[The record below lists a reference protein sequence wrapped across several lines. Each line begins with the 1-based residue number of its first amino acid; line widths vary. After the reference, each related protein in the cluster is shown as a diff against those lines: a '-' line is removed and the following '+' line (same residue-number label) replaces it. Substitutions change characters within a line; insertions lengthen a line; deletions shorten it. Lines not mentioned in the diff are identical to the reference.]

1 LFLGL
6 QVLECPSLKRTNTMT
21 TNHKQL
27 FALLF
32 AITSAALSSCSR
44 ESANTL
50 AAPQVLGIAD
60 NDAVPPKTG
69 SSIDLLYTEPL
80 TGAVTNVSAS
90 PLADSTARLPDLAG
104 IKQASP
110 LASGFPYLEGM
121 APAFRLEVVAEE
133 MPDTLST
140 APGKGAAEYFAIGP
154 RTWSQPGQ
162 LYRATL
168 QPTNTESVNKHD
180 PKEAVAE
187 VERLWLATGATLV
200 TSSIKHDNLIRL
212 PIAYW
217 PNVCSQQMVNGP
229 ACSALRTYAMKVGE
243 GQVWLQVG
251 IHSPT
256 KRAWVSAMRFGR
268 TDTSALAS
276 VAVPSARPAEMNTS
290 TEALS
295 DVERKQ
301 LDTAR
306 EYTRRELLDKR
317 DMNKRAEYLV
327 GGTYSSGPNGN
338 GQSYHFMQTK
348 VDLRLIADLNH
359 HRFVG
364 NVRIRKEGSA
374 TPDEILPYYIA
385 GNVIVIDTIKVKM
398 QFLIFSQDKIV
409 RIADDDTT
417 LTRALFR

>member
-1 LFLGL
+1 M
-6 QVLECPSLKRTNTMT
+6 S

-27 FALLF
+27 FGLLF
-32 AITSAALSSCSR
+32 AVASAALSSCSR
-44 ESANTL
+44 ESATTTL
-50 AAPQVLGIAD
+50 AASQLTGIAD
-60 NDAVPPKTG
+60 NAAVPPSTG
-69 SSIDLLYTEPL
+69 SHGDLLYTEPL
-80 TGAVTNVSAS
+80 TMAVTNVSAS

-104 IKQASP
+104 IKQADP
-110 LASGFPYLEGM
+110 PVNGFPYLGGL

-154 RTWSQPGQ
+154 RMWSQPGQ

-168 QPTNTESVNKHD
+168 LPTNAETAKNHG
-180 PKEAVAE
+180 PKAAIAE
-187 VERLWLATGATLV
+187 IERLWLATGATLV

-217 PNVCSQQMVNGP
+217 PNVCAQQMVNGP

-256 KRAWVSAMRFGR
+256 KRAWVSAMRFGP
-268 TDTSALAS
+268 TDTSALAPVS
-276 VAVPSARPAEMNTS
+276 VPSARPAEMNPS
-290 TEALS
+290 PEALS
-295 DVERKQ
+295 DVERKRI
-301 LDTAR
+301 DAAR

-317 DMNKRAEYLV
+317 DMNTGAKLGV
-327 GGTYSSGPNGN
+327 SGTYSSAPKGN
-338 GQSYHFMQTK
+338 GESYHFMKAKLDPRVAAVVTHLQ
-348 VDLRLIADLNH
+348 I
-359 HRFVG
+359 VG
-364 NVRIRKEGSA
+364 NVRIRREGSA
-374 TPDEILPYYIA
+374 LPDEILPYYIA
-385 GNVIVIDTIKVKM
+385 GNVIVIDTVRVKM

-409 RIADDDTT
+409 RIADDETT

>member
-1 LFLGL
+1 M
-6 QVLECPSLKRTNTMT
+6 S

-27 FALLF
+27 FGLLF
-32 AITSAALSSCSR
+32 AIASAALSSCSR
-44 ESANTL
+44 ESATSH
-50 AAPQVLGIAD
+50 AASQLTGIAD
-60 NDAVPPKTG
+60 NAAVPP
-69 SSIDLLYTEPL
+69 SAASHVDFLYTEPL
-80 TGAVTNVSAS
+80 TVAVTNVSAS
-90 PLADSTARLPDLAG
+90 PLANSTARLPDLAG
-104 IKQASP
+104 IKQANPS
-110 LASGFPYLEGM
+110 ANGFPYLDGLV
-121 APAFRLEVVAEE
+121 PAFRLEVVAEE

-154 RTWSQPGQ
+154 RMWSQPGQ

-168 QPTNTESVNKHD
+168 LPTNTETTKNHD
-180 PKEAVAE
+180 PKAAIAE
-187 VERLWLATGATLV
+187 IERLWLATGATLV

-217 PNVCSQQMVNGP
+217 PNVCAQQMVNGP

-276 VAVPSARPAEMNTS
+276 VSVPSVRPAEMNPS
-290 TEALS
+290 PEALS
-295 DVERKQ
+295 DVERKRI
-301 LDTAR
+301 DADR

-317 DMNKRAEYLV
+317 DMNTGAKLGV
-327 GGTYSSGPNGN
+327 SGTYASAPNGN
-338 GQSYHFMQTK
+338 GESYHFMK
-348 VDLRLIADLNH
+348 AKLDPRLGVNTTDKLI
-359 HRFVG
+359 VG

-374 TPDEILPYYIA
+374 LPDEILPYYIA

-398 QFLIFSQDKIV
+398 QFLIFSQDQIV
-409 RIADDDTT
+409 RIADDETT